1 MTASIGKKL
10 LAGLLVMVLTS
21 TLASSPLGA
30 ASSHTSSSAKQR
42 QSEIRSQKKRIESR
56 IRQLRRD
63 EGSLSGQ
70 MQELD
75 TQAADLDLSLQ
86 QLNHDLKVKQ
96 EELETIKEELVEVK
110 AELERRKQLVA
121 ERVTNIYMQGELTYL
136 DLLFNAKDFR
146 EFINRAFYLNLIFE
160 KDQELYDSVWA
171 KKEEVTQ
178 SKLEMESTITE
189 IASDRDKL
197 QEQNLEISRVRE
209 EKSALLRAISRDK
222 VLAEKQIRELEEES
236 KKITKFLRE
245 LTGGYTGKWTSKFL
259 KPCSGRISSPY
270 GWRIHPVWG
279 GRRFHSGIDIAA
291 PYRTPIKAGGDGKV
305 VYVGRRGGYGNTVMI
320 DHGGGL
326 ATLYAHCSGFAVSNG
341 NIVKAGQV
349 IAYVGSTG
357 TSTGNH
363 LHFEVRKN
371 GDPVD
376 PMSAM

>member
-1 MTASIGKKL
+1 MTASLGKKL
-10 LAGLLVMVLTS
+10 LAGLLVAVLGS
-21 TLASSPLGA
+21 MLASSPLGA
-30 ASSHTSSSAKQR
+30 ATSYSSGSAKQR
-42 QSEIRSQKKRIESR
+42 QSEIRSQKKRIESK
-56 IRQLRRD
+56 IRQLRR
-63 EGSLSGQ
+63 EETSLSDQ
-70 MQELD
+70 MRELD

-96 EELETIKEELVEVK
+96 EELETIKGQLAEVK

-160 KDQELYDSVWA
+160 KDQELYDSVRA
-171 KKEEVTQ
+171 KKEEVTR
-178 SKLEMESTITE
+178 SKLEMESAITE

-197 QEQNLEISRVRE
+197 QGQNLEISRVRE

-236 KKITKFLRE
+236 KRITQFLQE

-259 KPCSGRISSPY
+259 KPCSGRISSPF
-270 GWRIHPVWG
+270 GPRIHPIT
-279 GRRFHSGIDIAA
+279 RRQQFHTGIDIAA
-291 PYRTPIKAGGDGKV
+291 PYRTPLKAGGDGKV
-305 VYVGRRGGYGNTVMI
+305 VYVGWRGGYGNTVMI

-363 LHFEVRKN
+363 VHFEVRRN
-371 GDPVD
+371 GHPVD
-376 PMSAM
+376 PMSVM

>member
-1 MTASIGKKL
+1 MTASIRKRL
-10 LAGLLVMVLTS
+10 LAGLLVVILGS
-21 TLASSPLGA
+21 ALASSPLGA
-30 ASSHTSSSAKQR
+30 ASSQTSSSAQKR
-42 QSEIRSQKKRIESR
+42 QSEIRSQKSRIESR
-56 IRQLRRD
+56 IRQMRRD
-63 EGSLSGQ
+63 EGSLSDQ

-96 EELETIKEELVEVK
+96 EDLETVKEELAEVK

-121 ERVTNIYMQGELTYL
+121 ERVTNVYMQGELTYL

-160 KDQELYDSVWA
+160 KDQELYDSVRI
-171 KKEEVTQ
+171 KKEEVVR

-197 QEQNLEISRVRE
+197 QAQNLEISRVRE
-209 EKSALLRAISRDK
+209 EKSALLRAVSRDK

-236 KKITKFLRE
+236 RRITQFLQS

-270 GWRIHPVWG
+270 GWRKHPVWG
-279 GRRFHSGIDIAA
+279 SRKFHTGIDIAA

-305 VYVGRRGGYGNTVMI
+305 VYVGRRGGYGNTVII

-326 ATLYAHCSGFAVSNG
+326 ATLYAHCSGFAVSVG
-341 NIVKAGQV
+341 TVVRAGQI

-371 GDPVD
+371 GKHVD
-376 PMSAM
+376 PMSVM

>member
-1 MTASIGKKL
+1 MTASIGRKL
-10 LAGLLVMVLTS
+10 VLAITVAALS
-21 TLASSPLGA
+21 FTLSSSPLRA
-30 ASSHTSSSAKQR
+30 ASSYTSSSAKER

-96 EELETIKEELVEVK
+96 GELEVIKERLAEVT

-121 ERVTNIYMQGELTYL
+121 ERVTNVYMQGEMTYL

-160 KDQELYDSVWA
+160 KDQELYDSVRI
-171 KKEEVTQ
+171 KKEEVSQ

-209 EKSALLRAISRDK
+209 EKSALLRAVSRDK
-222 VLAEKQIRELEEES
+222 ALAEKQIRELEEES
-236 KKITKFLRE
+236 RRITQFLQS
-245 LTGGYTGKWTSKFL
+245 LTDGYSGKWTSKFL
-259 KPCSGRISSPY
+259 RPCSGRISSPY
-270 GWRIHPVWG
+270 GWRKHPVWG
-279 GRRFHSGIDIAA
+279 NRRFHTGIDIAA

-305 VYVGRRGGYGNTVMI
+305 VRAKWMGGYGNTVII
-320 DHGGGL
+320 DHGGGI
-326 ATLYAHCSGFAVSNG
+326 ATLYAHCSGFAVSVG
-341 NIVKAGQV
+341 TVVRAGQT

-363 LHFEVRKN
+363 VHFEVRKN
-371 GDPVD
+371 GNHVD
-376 PMSAM
+376 PMSVM

>member
-1 MTASIGKKL
+1 MRASVGKRIL
-10 LAGLLVMVLTS
+10 LGISVAILS
-21 TLASSPLGA
+21 FTLASSPLGA
-30 ASSHTSSSAKQR
+30 ASSQSSSSAKKR

-63 EGSLSGQ
+63 EGSLSQQ
-70 MQELD
+70 MEELD

-96 EELETIKEELVEVK
+96 EDLEAIKEELAEVK
-110 AELERRKQLVA
+110 AELERRKRLVA
-121 ERVTNIYMQGELTYL
+121 ERVTNVYMQGEMTYL

-160 KDQELYDSVWA
+160 KDQELYDSVRI
-171 KKEEVTQ
+171 KKEEVAQ
-178 SKLEMESTITE
+178 SKLEMESAITE

-209 EKSALLRAISRDK
+209 EKSALLRAVSRDK
-222 VLAEKQIRELEEES
+222 ALAEKQVRELEEES
-236 KKITKFLRE
+236 RRITQFLQS

-259 KPCSGRISSPY
+259 RPCSGRISSPY
-270 GWRIHPVWG
+270 GMRKHPVS
-279 GRRFHSGIDIAA
+279 GRWIHHDGIDIAA

-305 VYVGRRGGYGNTVMI
+305 VRAKRMGGYGNTVII

-326 ATLYAHCSGFAVSNG
+326 ATLYAHCSGFAVSVG
-341 NIVKAGQV
+341 TVVKAGQT

-363 LHFEVRKN
+363 VHFEVRKN
-371 GDPVD
+371 GQHVD

>member
-1 MTASIGKKL
+1 MTAPLGKKL
-10 LAGLLVMVLTS
+10 LLILAVAVLA
-21 TLASSPLGA
+21 LGFASSPSGT
-30 ASSHTSSSAKQR
+30 ASSHSASDARQR
-42 QSEIRSQKKRIESR
+42 QKEIRSRKARIESR
-56 IRQLRRD
+56 IRKLRS
-63 EGSLSGQ
+63 EESSLSAQ

-75 TQAADLDLSLQ
+75 TQAAELDLSLQ

-96 EELETIKEELVEVK
+96 EDLDAIKAELAALK
-110 AELERRKQLVA
+110 AELERRKRLVA
-121 ERVTNIYMQGELTYL
+121 ERVTNVYMQGEMTYL

-160 KDQELYDSVWA
+160 KDQELYNSVRV
-171 KKEEVTQ
+171 KKEEVAK
-178 SKLEMESTITE
+178 SKLEMEATITE
-189 IASDRDKL
+189 IAADRDKL
-197 QEQNLEISRVRE
+197 QEQSLEISHVRE

-222 VLAEKQIRELEEES
+222 ALAEKQIRELEEQSRE
-236 KKITKFLRE
+236 ITKFLQS

-259 KPCSGRISSPY
+259 KPCNGRISSPY
-270 GWRIHPVWG
+270 GWRKHPVWG
-279 GRRFHSGIDIAA
+279 DRRFHTGIDIAA

-305 VYVGRRGGYGNTVMI
+305 VFVGWRGGYGNTVMI

-341 NIVKAGQV
+341 TVVSAGQV

-363 LHFEVRKN
+363 VHFEVRRN
-371 GDPVD
+371 GKPVD